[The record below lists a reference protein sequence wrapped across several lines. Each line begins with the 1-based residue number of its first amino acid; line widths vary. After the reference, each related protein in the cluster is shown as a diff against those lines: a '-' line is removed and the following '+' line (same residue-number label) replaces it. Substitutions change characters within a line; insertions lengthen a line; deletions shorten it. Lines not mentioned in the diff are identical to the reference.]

1 LKKNDQEN
9 WVEPELIPECLLSC
23 LRTCIIGD
31 FSGIQSELQL
41 AKYILK
47 NSRNLESMNIWSK
60 GEQPEIE
67 RKLSSCPKA
76 SITCKLLVH

>member
-1 LKKNDQEN
+1 
-9 WVEPELIPECLLSC
+9 VEPELIPECLLSC